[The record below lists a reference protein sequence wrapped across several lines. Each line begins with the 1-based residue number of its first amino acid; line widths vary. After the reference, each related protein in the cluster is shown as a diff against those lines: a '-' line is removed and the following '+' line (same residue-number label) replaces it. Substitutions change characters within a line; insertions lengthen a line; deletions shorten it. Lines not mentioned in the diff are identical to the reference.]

1 VGLTRA
7 GDSGLLQVWG
17 RADMTGEFVWP
28 HSDGLSEEIR
38 QLRLAAYRW
47 LVDVMNGLISLSS
60 YLIEMSLGSERSFN
74 LRAS

>member
-1 VGLTRA
+1 
-7 GDSGLLQVWG
+7 
-17 RADMTGEFVWP
+17 MTGEFVWP
-28 HSDGLSEEIR
+28 HFDGLSEEIR
-38 QLRLAAYRW
+38 QLRLPAYRW

>member
-1 VGLTRA
+1 
-7 GDSGLLQVWG
+7 
-17 RADMTGEFVWP
+17 MTGELVWP
-28 HSDGLSEEIR
+28 HFDGLSEEIR